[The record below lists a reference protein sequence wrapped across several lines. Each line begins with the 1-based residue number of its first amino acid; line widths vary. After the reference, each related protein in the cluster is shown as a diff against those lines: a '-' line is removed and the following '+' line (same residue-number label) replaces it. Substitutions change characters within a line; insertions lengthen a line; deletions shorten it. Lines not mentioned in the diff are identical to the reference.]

1 MPASPHRLLFVC
13 TANIC
18 RSPMAE
24 ELAGLYAAER
34 GWAVEVRSAGTHAHE
49 GEPAAP
55 NSIKAIRDVG
65 GDLNGHRSQPVSEE
79 LVAWAD
85 RILVMEMRHA
95 QFVRENFPASDE
107 KIQMLGTFGGLMEVA
122 DPYGS
127 WIFRY
132 RSSRDDIRRCV
143 EALLDR
149 MPPRPL

>member
-1 MPASPHRLLFVC
+1 MPDRPYRLLFVC

-24 ELAGLYAAER
+24 ALALMYAEQRSFAIE
-34 GWAVEVRSAGTHAHE
+34 AKSAGTHALS

-55 NSIKAIRDVG
+55 NSQRAIRDVG
-65 GDLNGHRSQPVSEE
+65 GNITAHLSQPVTAE
-79 LVAWAD
+79 LVDWAD

-95 QFVRENFPASDE
+95 QHVREAHPAGDA
-107 KIQMLGTFGGLMEVA
+107 KIQMLGPFGGSMEIA

-132 RSSRDDIRRCV
+132 RSSRDEIRKCV
-143 EALLDR
+143 EAFLDQLPAR
-149 MPPRPL
+149 LR